1 MRSGACIIA
10 TILFIATPLTL
21 RAGAQSETQTAAA
34 LKEGGSTYFTTKM
47 ENLTNRLNLTPD
59 QQDKLRPVAEQ
70 EVGYLEEIRGN
81 AVLSREQKIK
91 KLEEIVHRSDQQ
103 MKPFLS
109 ADQWEKLQA
118 LRKEQKEQLKKYAEA
133 K

>member
-1 MRSGACIIA
+1 MRPGACIIA
-10 TILFIATPLTL
+10 TILFIAAPATL
-21 RAGAQSETQTAAA
+21 CARAQSEAQTAAA
-34 LKEGGSTYFTTKM
+34 LKQGGSAYFTTKI
-47 ENLTNRLNLTPD
+47 ENLTNKLNLTPD

-91 KLEEIVHRSDQQ
+91 KLEEIVRRSDQQ

-109 ADQWEKLQA
+109 ADQWEKLEA